1 MLCILQPFIGSVGI
15 VLINCLSDT
24 FTFRNVQF
32 NEPSIYKHDNKR
44 ERESRLPMI
53 EPVCKYDV
61 IEINPFEIKKSN
73 RYSAINNYFVFFFE
87 K

>member
-1 MLCILQPFIGSVGI
+1 MNRLYISMV
-15 VLINCLSDT
+15 T
-24 FTFRNVQF
+24 
-32 NEPSIYKHDNKR
+32 R

-53 EPVCKYDV
+53 EPVYKYDV

>member
-1 MLCILQPFIGSVGI
+1 M
-15 VLINCLSDT
+15 
-24 FTFRNVQF
+24 F
-32 NEPSIYKHDNKR
+32 NSMNRLYISMVTR

-53 EPVCKYDV
+53 EPVYKYDV

>member
-32 NEPSIYKHDNKR
+32 NGPSIYKHGNKR
-44 ERESRLPMI
+44 ERESFTNDRTCI
-53 EPVCKYDV
+53 
-61 IEINPFEIKKSN
+61 
-73 RYSAINNYFVFFFE
+73 
-87 K
+87 